1 MIRVTYDPRHHR
13 LQLRGHAGYP
23 CKGIDPIC
31 CAAST
36 LCCTLAENV
45 RLCDPK
51 AQILLRRGY
60 ARIQC
65 RRNDADPMF
74 DYCYRGLACLAEQYP
89 KYIRCT
95 CLHGKEEY
103 L

>member
-1 MIRVTYDPRHHR
+1 MIRVVYDPLHHR

-23 CKGIDPIC
+23 AKGIDPIC
-31 CAAST
+31 CAASV
-36 LCCTLAENV
+36 LCYTLAENV
-45 RLCDPK
+45 QHVEPE

-65 RRNDADPMF
+65 RKTDADSMF
-74 DYCYRGLACLAEQYP
+74 VFCYRGLARLAEQYP
-89 KYIRCT
+89 DHIRCT
-95 CLHGKEEY
+95 CLHRKED

>member
-1 MIRVTYDPRHHR
+1 MIRVIYDPRHRR
-13 LQLRGHAGYP
+13 LQMQGHAGYP

-45 RLCDPK
+45 QHFDPH

-65 RRNDADPMF
+65 RKKGATPMF
-74 DYCYRGLACLAEQYP
+74 DFCYRGLAALAAQYP
-89 KYIRCT
+89 DHIRC
-95 CLHGKEEY
+95 LHTKED
-103 L
+103 LWK